1 MIIDLIDLNII
12 RELENGCRAFP
23 GLVIKKLNIT
33 KEDFF
38 SRLARLESIGLIK
51 DYKASVFIPALVG
64 GDWLLG
70 CGIGITPNQ
79 EKAFEHLTQVLPAC
93 ASTCAVGTA
102 DRHADGPFLLE
113 VWQNISFPVEFGP
126 NLSFTFYC
134 KDLPSV
140 EQFVGEFDHFSYIE
154 FYNLRKYSFP
164 VPLPLATDEK
174 KLLRAINANPTVVF
188 NESACAEADRLVNIV
203 NQEPPWIEEKL
214 NRLMSNHDH
223 FDDRSYGV
231 AGIMQI
237 LPELNWQICE
247 NFCHI
252 HFMVEHPDAKLPMPN
267 SDFQI
272 VLAGKPFRDKFYQL
286 ESDFW
291 GFDQLASKLRIIQQ
305 SGFKI
310 KGFVLAGS
318 NIIINSWTQSLLV

>member
-33 KEDFF
+33 KENFF
-38 SRLARLESIGLIK
+38 SRLVRLESTGLIK
-51 DYKASVFIPALVG
+51 DYKSSVFLPALVG
-64 GDWLLG
+64 GDWFLG
-70 CGIGITPNQ
+70 CGFGSTPNH
-79 EKAFEHLTQVLPAC
+79 EKTLEHLTQAL
-93 ASTCAVGTA
+93 
-102 DRHADGPFLLE
+102 PFLLE
-113 VWQNISFPVEFGP
+113 VWQNISFPVDFGP

-134 KDLPSV
+134 KDPPSVDPAPIDGCGV
-140 EQFVGEFDHFSYIE
+140 EQFPGAFDHFSYLE

-174 KLLRAINANPTVVF
+174 KLLRAINDNPTVAF
-188 NESACAEADRLVNIV
+188 NELINIV

-231 AGIMQI
+231 TSIMQI
-237 LPELNWQICE
+237 LPELNWQVCE
-247 NFCHI
+247 NFCHV
-252 HFMVEHPDAKLPMPN
+252 HFIAEYPDAKLPMSN
-267 SDFQI
+267 SDLPAQAGFQI
-272 VLAGKPFRDKFYQL
+272 VLGGKPFRDKFYQL
-286 ESDFW
+286 ETDLW
-291 GFDQLASKLRIIQQ
+291 GFSELASKLKIIQQ

-310 KGFVLAGS
+310 KGLVLAGS